1 MSLSRRSIT
10 SSAYTISS
18 NAIQL
23 VVLVGRSIVLA
34 RLLAPEVFG
43 IYAFASSI
51 VALSRALPSFGLS
64 GAYLHRT
71 AESESDLA
79 LTVHFTLTLILS
91 LGWAVVLIVAAA
103 IFASGETQYAIWLIA
118 ATTLILQLTT
128 TPRILLTK
136 RVMFRRLAALQATT
150 VLATSAIAVVLAWLG
165 FGLWSLLA
173 TDVVGAVVA
182 VILLYAFRPV
192 WRPRIGWSAPTVGY
206 FIRFGSKVV
215 LGQTLLEALDRVDDL
230 WTGFVLGDT
239 ALGYY
244 SKAYQFANYPR
255 MILANPLNG
264 VAIGTYSELQGDRQR
279 LSKAFFRVNAL
290 LIRSSFLLG
299 GLLALVAPE
308 FIQIFL
314 GDKWLPMLDAFR
326 LMLIYTLLNPI
337 KITVSN
343 VIGISGAPGKVAR
356 ARTVQL
362 VVLVAGCFLLGS
374 RLEIAGVAL
383 AVDLMLVVG
392 MAILFWE
399 ARSFVDFSLMRLFSV
414 PTVSLV
420 LGMTAAWAVLLI
432 PGVVGSDW
440 RTGAVKF
447 VIYTVVCGGFMLIL
461 ERDQVPAM
469 LDIFKQLRP
478 KRGV

>member
-1 MSLSRRSIT
+1 MSLSRRSVT
-10 SSAYTISS
+10 SSAYTISA
-18 NAIQL
+18 NAVQL
-23 VVLVGRSIVLA
+23 VVMVGRSILLA

-43 IYAFASSI
+43 VYAFASSI

-91 LGWAVVLIVAAA
+91 TGWAVVLIVAAA
-103 IFASGETQYAIWLIA
+103 IFASGETRYAIWVIA
-118 ATTLILQLTT
+118 ITTLILQLTT
-128 TPRILLTK
+128 TPQILLTR

-150 VLATSAIAVVLAWLG
+150 VLATTAAAMALAWRG

-173 TDVVGAVVA
+173 TDIVGAIVA

-192 WRPRIGWSAPTVGY
+192 WRPRIGWSAPTVRY
-206 FIRFGSKVV
+206 FVRFGSKVV
-215 LGQTLLEALDRVDDL
+215 LGQTLFEALDRVDDL
-230 WTGFVLGDT
+230 WTGVALGDT
-239 ALGYY
+239 ALGFY

-264 VAIGTYSELQGDRQR
+264 VAMGAYSELQGDRQR
-279 LSKAFFRVNAL
+279 LSKVFFRVNAL
-290 LIRSSFLLG
+290 LIRSSFLLA

-308 FIQIFL
+308 FIRILL

-343 VIGISGAPGKVAR
+343 VIGISGAPGRVAR
-356 ARTVQL
+356 ARAVQL
-362 VVLVAGCFLLGS
+362 VVLVTGCFLLGPG
-374 RLEIAGVAL
+374 LGIAGVAI
-383 AVDLMLVVG
+383 AVDLMLVLG

-414 PTVSLV
+414 PAVALV
-420 LGMTAAWAVLLI
+420 LGMAAAWAALSI
-432 PGVVGSDW
+432 PGVMGSDW
-440 RTGAVKF
+440 RTAAVKI
-447 VIYTVVCGGFMLIL
+447 VMYTVVYGGLMLIL
-461 ERDQVPAM
+461 ERDQVPVM

-478 KRGV
+478 KRVV